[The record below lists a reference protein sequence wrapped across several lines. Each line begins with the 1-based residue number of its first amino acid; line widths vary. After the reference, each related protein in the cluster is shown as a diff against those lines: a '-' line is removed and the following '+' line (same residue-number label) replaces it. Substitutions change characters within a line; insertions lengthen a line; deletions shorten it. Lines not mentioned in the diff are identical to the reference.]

1 VEDPP
6 PGMSHQTHI
15 ERLAGRESATR
26 ARARKDPLI
35 GEEDDAG
42 PVVTAARVVEGAG
55 GAWTAGSVVAGRF
68 VLQQRLGRGRYGP
81 IYKALDRSLSE
92 ALIGVEHHVALHE
105 LHPRIATQ
113 STLVDRLEQL
123 PLHPQSWS
131 HPNIVKLLDFGRDGA
146 GFFLC
151 EEFLEGASLRL
162 VLDESA
168 PEPLAYQE
176 VLGTLRSVGDA
187 LNYAHA
193 KGIVHGDIRP
203 ENVFV
208 TSGYTVKV
216 LGLLPGT
223 EPRLSPFFVEDA
235 ESGGQPHV
243 SDDVYGLACLAYEL
257 LTGRHPYNGNSP
269 IEALGAGIAAHPV
282 PNLPPLRWQALS
294 RGLALRRERRTAS
307 VPELLAGLG
316 VTGTETLHP
325 PAVELAQPPPAV
337 QPVPVPQS
345 AAWPQIRDP
354 EEDPR
359 ASRTAR
365 AAAPAQ
371 AAHTQSGWSEEPL
384 FARGAIDSAPQ
395 TWVLRQPPSRRSS
408 PARTV
413 LGLALLLALAVPAVL
428 VYRDHARLRVQ
439 AADLIET
446 GAAVASEEIAKW
458 QARSAPPQ
466 PSAADTRAV
475 PPAAQDRPAA
485 APAVV
490 TIEPVAPAP
499 AESTADN
506 AANQAVVAD
515 PVPPNTQEATVATAA
530 PSPTVTSLAAAPAGP
545 ARFTFAERTVTVGE
559 GETSARIV
567 IRRTGSLAEEASV
580 AWWAAD
586 RSALADEDYAVLG
599 ARIERFAP
607 GEESRAVHIPLIA
620 DSVPEQRET
629 FVVNLRS
636 EGTGS
641 AAQVEVVVLDDD
653 S

>member
-1 VEDPP
+1 
-6 PGMSHQTHI
+6 MSHQTHI
-15 ERLAGRESATR
+15 ERLAGRESAAR
-26 ARARKDPLI
+26 ARARRDPVI
-35 GEEDDAG
+35 GQDDDAG
-42 PVVTAARVVEGAG
+42 PVVTSASAVEGAS
-55 GAWTAGSVVAGRF
+55 GAWVVGSIVAGRF
-68 VLQQRLGRGRYGP
+68 VLEQRLGRGRYGP

-92 ALIGVEHHVALHE
+92 ALIGVEHHVALQE
-105 LHPRIATQ
+105 LHPRIAMQ

-131 HPNIVKLLDFGRDGA
+131 HPNIVKLLDFGRDGE
-146 GFFLC
+146 GYFLC

-208 TSGYTVKV
+208 TGAYSVKV

-223 EPRLSPFFVEDA
+223 EPRPSAFFVEDS

-269 IEALGAGIAAHPV
+269 IEALRAGIAPHPV
-282 PNLPPLRWQALS
+282 ANLPPLRWQALS

-316 VTGTETLHP
+316 VTGTESLHP
-325 PAVELAQPPPAV
+325 PAVEPTPAV
-337 QPVPVPQS
+337 QPAFVPQA
-345 AAWPQIRDP
+345 AAWPEIKDP

-359 ASRTAR
+359 ALRTAR

-371 AAHTQSGWSEEPL
+371 PAHAKSGWSEEPL
-384 FARGAIDSAPQ
+384 FARGAFESAPP
-395 TWVLRQPPSRRSS
+395 TWVQRQMPPIRRTN

-413 LGLALLLALAVPAVL
+413 LGLALLLALAAPAAL
-428 VYRDHARLRVQ
+428 VYRDQAQLGVQ
-439 AADLIET
+439 GADLIEK
-446 GAAVASEEIAKW
+446 GVAFASEEMAKW
-458 QARSAPPQ
+458 QARSAAPRPNV
-466 PSAADTRAV
+466 ADTRAEPTAV
-475 PPAAQDRPAA
+475 RERPAA
-485 APAVV
+485 APSAV
-490 TIEPVAPAP
+490 TPAPASPVP
-499 AESTADN
+499 AESTAGN
-506 AANQAVVAD
+506 AAPQPVAAELTA
-515 PVPPNTQEATVATAA
+515 PNTNEATAAATVA
-530 PSPTVTSLAAAPAGP
+530 PPPTTSLAAAPVGP
-545 ARFTFAERTVTVGE
+545 ARFSFAERTVTVGE

-599 ARIERFAP
+599 ARVETFAP

-620 DSVPEQRET
+620 DSLPEPRET

-641 AAQVEVVVLDDD
+641 ASQVEVVVLDDD